1 MNSHAALSPLPFP
14 RAAASPRRYTECVT
28 AEGQPHPGD
37 ITLLLRQW
45 ESGNQSA
52 LTPLLE
58 QIYPR
63 LRDVASSL
71 CRGERAGGIMQ
82 ATGLVNEFYLRLL
95 EQRELRFENRHH
107 FLSLAARLMRWIL
120 VDHARREGAAKRGS
134 AVRLPL
140 HDEMAWVD
148 ASGEHMID
156 LNRALEELE
165 ALDARKCR
173 LVELRYMLGLTSS
186 ETAEISGLSKATV
199 DRDLRFVRSWL
210 YDRLHPNAPPADGP
224 PSP

>member
-1 MNSHAALSPLPFP
+1 M
-14 RAAASPRRYTECVT
+14 TG
-28 AEGQPHPGD
+28 EGQPHPGD

-45 ESGNQSA
+45 EAGNQSA

-71 CRGERAGGIMQ
+71 CRGERSGGLMQ

-95 EQRELRFENRHH
+95 EQRELRFENRSH

-140 HDEMAWVD
+140 HDELAWVD
-148 ASGEHMID
+148 AAGEHMVD

-165 ALDARKCR
+165 ALDPRKCR
-173 LVELRYMLGLTSS
+173 LVELRYMLGLTAS
-186 ETAEISGLSKATV
+186 ETAEVAALSKATV
-199 DRDLRFVRSWL
+199 DRELRFARSWL
-210 YDRLHPNAPPADGP
+210 YDRLKLTPPPPGSPPASMSHSARRPRIHTTEGP
-224 PSP
+224 